1 MASLDFANMTKQ
13 DLSKLRRHA
22 IRAGERPSVEN
33 NYFATTFSA
42 GISNKQPTDYIPTAL
57 FKTWC
62 EHHGPSNHVTAECRD
77 GNGVTTKPPESGLRA
92 EENARRMIQ
101 FGRYV
106 VTSTV
111 AYDPWRELTIASAR
125 QGPRRYENQTTSGET
140 GGEAQAKD
148 R

>member
-22 IRAGERPSVEN
+22 IRAGERPSAEN
-33 NYFATTFSA
+33 SYFATTFSA
-42 GISNKQPTDYIPTAL
+42 GVSNKQPTDYIPTAL

-62 EHHGPSNHVTAECRD
+62 EHHGPSNHTTAECRD
-77 GNGVTTKPPESGLRA
+77 GNGVTTSPASELRA

-101 FGRYV
+101 LGRYV
-106 VTSTV
+106 ITSTV
-111 AYDPWRELTIASAR
+111 AYDPWRELTITSAR